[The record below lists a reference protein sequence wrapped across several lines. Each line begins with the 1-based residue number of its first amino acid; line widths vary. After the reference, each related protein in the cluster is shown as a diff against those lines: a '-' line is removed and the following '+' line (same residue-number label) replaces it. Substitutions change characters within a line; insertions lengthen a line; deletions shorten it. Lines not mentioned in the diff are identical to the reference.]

1 MKKITETNWDKKE
14 GICEHYIPHYIKRE
28 GGFRYCEAGHCSL
41 HERNGILIDGD
52 KNICKLFEM
61 ENVDKW
67 QEAKEKFCKRCR
79 NDLLKN
85 TEELLNI
92 LAAYKNERK

>member
-1 MKKITETNWDKKE
+1 MKQDIV
-14 GICEHYIPHYIKRE
+14 
-28 GGFRYCEAGHCSL
+28 SL

>member
-1 MKKITETNWDKKE
+1 MILYLQNILTGSRVLTGLNK
-14 GICEHYIPHYIKRE
+14 